1 MKTQVLANHFEKINT
16 KWFFL
21 IICLLYIVSSFI
33 LNVFV
38 ITDNLYYN
46 TLGEQLSVERISR
59 IFEIREKF
67 SWINYLI
74 LPLLVALKLVLVSF
88 SLNIG
93 VLVFGYKI
101 NFTKIFKITVIA
113 EVIFL
118 LADLSKMAY
127 FLISPP
133 NTLQEINN
141 FYPLSLVNLFNI
153 KEIASWLIYPL
164 QQINVFEFVYWLALA
179 LGLKT
184 VLNKNYSSMLKMVA
198 SSYGVGLIIVLLLFM
213 FLAISNG

>member
-1 MKTQVLANHFEKINT
+1 MKTQALANHFEKINA

-21 IICLLYIVSSFI
+21 IVCLLYIVSSFI

-46 TLGEQLSVERISR
+46 ALGEQLSAERISR

-67 SWINYLI
+67 SWINYVI

-93 VLVFGYKI
+93 ALVFGHNISFAKL
-101 NFTKIFKITVIA
+101 FKITVIA

-127 FLISPP
+127 FLMYPP
-133 NTLQEINN
+133 HTLQEINN

-153 KEIASWLIYPL
+153 KEVASWLIYPL
-164 QQINVFEFVYWLALA
+164 QQFNVFEFFYWLALA

-184 VLNKNYSSMLKMVA
+184 VLNKGYSSMLKMVA
-198 SSYGVGLIIVLLLFM
+198 SSYGVGLIIWLLLIM
-213 FLAISNG
+213 FLTISNG